1 MHEAGSR
8 ANIKLHSVGTHIPDE
23 EEEEEEERG
32 RGYVASEKVKEK
44 ARERLGRVVNELFV
58 AVSFPPLAPLTTLL
72 SFAFPSILPRSIKKI
87 VSNISWNEGKI
98 ALNSCYIM
106 LRIDFDLSSSASL
119 LSREI
124 CEL

>member
-58 AVSFPPLAPLTTLL
+58 AVSFPHW
-72 SFAFPSILPRSIKKI
+72 R
-87 VSNISWNEGKI
+87 
-98 ALNSCYIM
+98 
-106 LRIDFDLSSSASL
+106 R
-119 LSREI
+119 
-124 CEL
+124 